1 MGLEPKQN
9 EPEIS
14 PADIIPKLESF
25 RANFEAVRQEIDKV
39 FVGQRSVVEALLVG
53 VFSGGHI
60 LLTGVPG
67 LGRTF
72 LVKALSTVLGL
83 TQSRIQF
90 TPDLLPSDVL
100 GSEIL
105 DNAGSKGGRSFRF
118 FKGPIFSQLVL
129 ADEVNRSPAR
139 TQSALLEAM
148 QERQVTN
155 GGTTYWLPKPFLV
168 IATRNNL
175 ETEGVWQMPE
185 AQLDRF
191 MVAIE
196 LTYLEEDQ
204 EVELLRRSTGTRQP
218 QVKTI
223 LGAEQILEMQA
234 LATSVPVPPSVLD
247 FATKLVRLTRSED
260 GSDNELTRSIRLGAS
275 PRATQGIIRG
285 AKVLALYRGRPYVS
299 RADVL
304 TMAYPILEHRLV
316 LDFRAASRGVKVKD
330 VVLKLLEKARTLR
343 PYEEAFNS
351 TAKNVLR
358 RGDAARV

>member
-1 MGLEPKQN
+1 MSHESEPN
-9 EPEIS
+9 STTNPT
-14 PADIIPKLESF
+14 ADVVARLESF
-25 RANFEAVRQEIDKV
+25 KANFEAVRAEIDKV
-39 FVGQRSVVEALLVG
+39 FVGQKEVVEALLVG

-72 LVKALSTVLGL
+72 LVKALSKVLGL
-83 TQSRIQF
+83 SQSRIQF

-105 DNAGSKGGRSFRF
+105 DSEDQGVRRFRF

-155 GGTTYWLPKPFLV
+155 GGQTYWLPKPFIV

-196 LTYLEEDQ
+196 LRYLGEEQ
-204 EVELLRRSTGTRQP
+204 EVELLRRSTGTHQP
-218 QVKTI
+218 SVNEI
-223 LGAEQILEMQA
+223 LGPDEILEMQA
-234 LATSVPVPPSVLD
+234 LATSVPVPPSVAY
-247 FATKLVRLTRSED
+247 FATQLVRLTRSEE
-260 GSDNELTRSIRLGAS
+260 GNDNELTQSIRLGAS
-275 PRATQGIIRG
+275 PRATQGLIRG

-299 RADVL
+299 RADIM
-304 TMAYPILEHRLV
+304 TMAFPILEHRLV
-316 LDFRAASRGVKVKD
+316 LDFRASSRGLKVRD
-330 VVLKLLEKARTLR
+330 VVSMLIEKARSLR
-343 PYEEAFNS
+343 PHDDAYKSN
-351 TAKNVLR
+351 AKYVLR
-358 RGDAARV
+358 RSDAARV